1 MVANGKYTKDGQEKT
16 NWQQVGVILES
27 NGKEFM
33 LIDPT
38 INFAGFDRQG
48 KDRVMVSIFEDQQQ
62 APRQQHTDYQSP
74 QNYGNNQQMPQQQ
87 IPIDNESIPF

>member
-1 MVANGKYTKDGQEKT
+1 MAKKLMVANGKYTKDGQEKT

-48 KDRVMVSIFEDQQQ
+48 KDRVMVSIFEDQGQQHQQ
-62 APRQQHTDYQSP
+62 APQQHTNYQPKQSYQSTA
-74 QNYGNNQQMPQQQ
+74 
-87 IPIDNESIPF
+87 IDNDELPF